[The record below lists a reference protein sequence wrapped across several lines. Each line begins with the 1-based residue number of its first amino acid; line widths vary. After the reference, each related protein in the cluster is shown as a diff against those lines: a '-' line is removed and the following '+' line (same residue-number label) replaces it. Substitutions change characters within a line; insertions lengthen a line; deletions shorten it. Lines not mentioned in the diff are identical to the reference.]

1 MVLVYAAFLSN
12 RLGYIL
18 NEVFV
23 NQLGITFKHTDSL
36 DYFEKSHSIKLNY
49 SASIIDGCLNIPA
62 NNLLFEEDIFK
73 QQIFVEKD
81 AEWKFLFF
89 QQSFEDI
96 PDFRHPTQ
104 YLSFDMFSAMF
115 YLLSRY
121 EEYLPS
127 LKDEHQRY
135 KETNS
140 LAFKNGFLEIPLID
154 FWIKQFKIIFKKQY
168 PEIELKQTH
177 FKQINTIDIDFI
189 YKYKGHSK
197 LRLIQKAA
205 GALYRRNW
213 DQRIFDKTKSDP
225 YDSYDY
231 LTKTANAKNIET
243 IFFFLLADYGTYD
256 KNHAPLSELYTN
268 LVKNLCKHY
277 TCGIHPSY
285 RSTIDNKALT
295 HELELF
301 EKLTSQKARFSRNHF
316 LKINIP
322 ETYLQLGKAGIEKDF
337 TMAYSNHTGFR
348 ASASFPFL
356 FFDLAGNMSTSLW
369 VQPVCLMDV
378 TLKNAMKMDP
388 AAAIDKIA
396 ALKNIVK
403 EANGTFV
410 TIWHNSSFDE
420 NEGWAGWD
428 KVYEFLFEPS

>member
-1 MVLVYAAFLSN
+1 MILIYSALLSN
-12 RLGYIL
+12 RLKYVL

-36 DYFEKSHSIKLNY
+36 DYFEKSNSIKLNY
-49 SASIIDGCLNIPA
+49 STAIIDGCLNIPA
-62 NNLLFEEDIFK
+62 NNLLYEEDIFD
-73 QQIFVEKD
+73 QQIIVEKD
-81 AEWKFLFF
+81 TEWKYLFF
-89 QQSFEDI
+89 QQIFENI
-96 PDFRHPTQ
+96 PDFRLPTH
-104 YLSFDMFSAMF
+104 YLNFDLFSAVF

-127 LKDEHQRY
+127 VKDEHQRY

-154 FWIKQFKIIFKKQY
+154 FWIMKFKNILKKQY
-168 PEIELKQTH
+168 PEIELKSTR

-189 YKYKGHSK
+189 YKYKGHST
-197 LRLIQKAA
+197 LRLAQKAA
-205 GALYRRNW
+205 GALYRMKW
-213 DQRIFDKTKSDP
+213 DQRIFDKTKPDP

-231 LTKTANAKNIET
+231 LTEQANAKNIET

-256 KNHAPLSELYTN
+256 KNHAPQSGLFAN
-268 LVKNLCKHY
+268 LVKSLCNNY

-285 RSTIDNKALT
+285 RSTIDNKALRK
-295 HELELF
+295 ELEIF
-301 EKLTSQKARFSRNHF
+301 EQLTSRRARDSRNHF
-316 LKINIP
+316 LKIKIP
-322 ETYLQLGKAGIEKDF
+322 ETYLQLSKAGIEKDF

-348 ASASFPFL
+348 ASASFPFQ
-356 FFDLAGNMSTSLW
+356 FFDLSANEQTPLW

-388 AAAIDKIA
+388 ATAIKKIA
-396 ALKNIVK
+396 ELKSIVK
-403 EANGTFV
+403 EVGGMFV
-410 TIWHNSSFDE
+410 SIWHNSSFDE

-428 KVYEFLFEPS
+428 RVYNSLFEPS